1 MIKNFLD
8 LINELKKGR
17 RLTNDRI
24 KKRGKNDYIKMEYIP
39 EKQYVDIYLS
49 EMINPYSMNSLEIFY
64 PEKINW
70 EIKKYNFQEILKII
84 DTYKDVCVDFTA
96 LIVKIRR
103 ISWDENKFISGNSVK
118 EEIGSIDIKDL
129 LADDWEILGKE
140 INSELNIFDR
150 DSLFK

>member
-64 PEKINW
+64 PGKISW

-84 DTYKDVCVDFTA
+84 DMYKDVCVDFTA
-96 LIVKIRR
+96 RIVKIRR
-103 ISWDENKFISGNSVK
+103 ISWDENKFISGNNIT

-140 INSELNIFDR
+140 IDSELNIFDR
-150 DSLFK
+150 NSLFK

>member
-39 EKQYVDIYLS
+39 EKQHVDIYLS
-49 EMINPYSMNSLEIFY
+49 EMINPYSMNSLEMFY

-84 DTYKDVCVDFTA
+84 DMYKDVCVDFTA
-96 LIVKIRR
+96 RIVKIRR
-103 ISWDENKFISGNSVK
+103 ISWDENKFISGNSIK

-129 LADDWEILGKE
+129 LADDWEILDKE
-140 INSELNIFDR
+140 IDSELNIFDR
-150 DSLFK
+150 NSLFK